1 MNDDDDKA
9 FRAGLVSLIGPLRG
23 YARALV
29 GQAVAA
35 DDLVQEAMLRAL
47 RAHRQFVPGSEL
59 RAWLFTILRHTWLE
73 SQRRLGREQRATA
86 SMEPPAPA
94 GASQGDGMALDRLAA
109 ALKALPALQR
119 EAVLLVGAQGMSG
132 AEAARICGVAEGTLR
147 ARVSRA
153 RQALRRALI
162 QE

>member
-1 MNDDDDKA
+1 MMDDDDDKA

-29 GQAVAA
+29 GQASAA

-47 RAHRQFVPGSEL
+47 HAQRQFMPGSEL

-86 SMEPPAPA
+86 AMEPATPTE
-94 GASQGDGMALDRLAA
+94 ASQGGGMALDRLAA
-109 ALKALPALQR
+109 ALQALPALQR
-119 EAVLLVGAQGMSG
+119 EALLLVGAKGMSG

-147 ARVSRA
+147 ARVARA
-153 RQALRRALI
+153 RQALRRAFS
-162 QE
+162 